1 MMSLLLLFQLRG
13 WIMLKENYSFCKSYI
28 YLLHVEQALGSLLKR
43 EPDDIVLRW
52 ETAPKKSAISS
63 HHGIIKTVFAMDLHP
78 LREGCQHLED
88 WSSTGAFA
96 CKMVPFVQST
106 AIVTEILTMTCI
118 AVERHQGIVHPLKMK
133 WQYTNKR
140 AFTMLGIVWLLALIV
155 GSPMWYVQRLEV
167 KYDFLYEKVHVCC
180 LEEWASP
187 IYQKIYTTFILV
199 ILFLLPLMLML
210 FLYTKI
216 GYELWIKKRVGD
228 ASVLQTIHGSEMSKI
243 SRKKKRAIVMMVTV
257 VFLFAVCW
265 APFHVIHMMM
275 EYSNFEKEY
284 DDVTIKM
291 IFAIVQIIGFFNS
304 ICNPI
309 VYAFMNENFKKNFLS
324 ALCFCIMK
332 ENTSPG
338 RQLGN
343 SGMTMRRKK
352 PSASQRDPTDSD
364 GGRREAFS
372 DGNIEVKF
380 CDQPASKRNLRK
392 HLVLFSSELTVHSA
406 VGNGQ

>member
-1 MMSLLLLFQLRG
+1 MRLQLLGENFKRLLLLKPLVGFQTF
-13 WIMLKENYSFCKSYI
+13 EVFY
-28 YLLHVEQALGSLLKR
+28 
-43 EPDDIVLRW
+43 RW
-52 ETAPKKSAISS
+52 
-63 HHGIIKTVFAMDLHP
+63 
-78 LREGCQHLED
+78 
-88 WSSTGAFA
+88 TGTLTPSAFA

-155 GSPMWYVQRLEV
+155 GSPMWHVQRLEV
-167 KYDFLYEKVHVCC
+167 KYDFLYEKVYVCC

-265 APFHVIHMMM
+265 APFHVIHMMI
-275 EYSNFEKEY
+275 EYSNFEKQY
-284 DDVTIKM
+284 DDVTVKM

-324 ALCFCIMK
+324 AICFCIVK
-332 ENTSPG
+332 ENSSPA

-343 SGMTMRRKK
+343 SGITLRRQK
-352 PSASQRDPTDSD
+352 ADSQRDPVDSD
-364 GGRREAFS
+364 EGRREVFS

-380 CDQPASKRNLRK
+380 CDQPASKR
-392 HLVLFSSELTVHSA
+392 HLKRHLALFSSELTMPSA
-406 VGNGQ
+406 LGNGQ

>member
-1 MMSLLLLFQLRG
+1 M
-13 WIMLKENYSFCKSYI
+13 
-28 YLLHVEQALGSLLKR
+28 
-43 EPDDIVLRW
+43 
-52 ETAPKKSAISS
+52 
-63 HHGIIKTVFAMDLHP
+63 
-78 LREGCQHLED
+78 
-88 WSSTGAFA
+88 
-96 CKMVPFVQST
+96 
-106 AIVTEILTMTCI
+106 
-118 AVERHQGIVHPLKMK
+118 HPLKMK

-140 AFTMLGIVWLLALIV
+140 AFTMLGIVWLLAIIV
-155 GSPMWYVQRLEV
+155 GSPMWHVQRLEV
-167 KYDFLYEKVHVCC
+167 KYDFLYEKVHICC

-187 IYQKIYTTFILV
+187 TYQKIYTTFILV
-199 ILFLLPLMLML
+199 ILFLFPLILML

-265 APFHVIHMMM
+265 APFHIIHMMM
-275 EYSNFEKEY
+275 EYSNFEKQY

-324 ALCFCIMK
+324 AICFCVVK
-332 ENTSPG
+332 ENASPT

-343 SGMTMRRKK
+343 SGITMRRQK
-352 PSASQRDPTDSD
+352 AGDSQRAPTDSD
-364 GGRREAFS
+364 EARREAFS

-380 CDQPASKRNLRK
+380 CDQPSSKRNLKR
-392 HLVLFSSELTVHSA
+392 HLTLFSSELPAHSA
-406 VGNGQ
+406 SAQ